1 MTEQATNLLRNIS
14 NVSAPEVIENA
25 KQTATQLYQTVSDKV
40 SDFLDDY
47 MYEGESEWRPGI
59 RSKVTEF
66 TNWVTNAQ
74 QKSENWV
81 WMVSTAGVVTILPLI
96 YLMERN
102 KNSSNKDVVKNTTLV
117 SDIAQNTKEQIQS
130 TKEQMKMQTPIMYQ
144 PSYYHPQ
151 MPYGYY

>member
-102 KNSSNKDVVKNTTLV
+102 KSSSNKDVVKNTTLV
-117 SDIAQNTKEQIQS
+117 SDIAQNTKDQIQS

-144 PSYYHPQ
+144 PSYYPPQ
-151 MPYGYY
+151 MPYRYY

>member
-59 RSKVTEF
+59 RSKVTE
-66 TNWVTNAQ
+66 
-74 QKSENWV
+74 
-81 WMVSTAGVVTILPLI
+81 
-96 YLMERN
+96 
-102 KNSSNKDVVKNTTLV
+102 
-117 SDIAQNTKEQIQS
+117 
-130 TKEQMKMQTPIMYQ
+130 
-144 PSYYHPQ
+144 
-151 MPYGYY
+151 